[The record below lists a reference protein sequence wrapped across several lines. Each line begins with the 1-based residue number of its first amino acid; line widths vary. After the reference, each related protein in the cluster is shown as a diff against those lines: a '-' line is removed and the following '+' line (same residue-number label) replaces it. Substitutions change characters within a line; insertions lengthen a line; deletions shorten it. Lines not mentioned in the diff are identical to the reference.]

1 MSIWDKIVQSQL
13 DAAAEHPKLWDKTD
27 AVEIKNILMFYGVHG
42 GLFYHLD
49 DNEDVD
55 AVMCAHPGVKYPDWE
70 WESMTQDWTIFT
82 LWAKTRKAFAEM
94 VNKAMQQ
101 KKPDLI
107 YAIRNGQIV
116 KVEPQ
121 TLMRLFYGK
130 H

>member
-1 MSIWDKIVQSQL
+1 
-13 DAAAEHPKLWDKTD
+13 
-27 AVEIKNILMFYGVHG
+27 
-42 GLFYHLD
+42 
-49 DNEDVD
+49 
-55 AVMCAHPGVKYPDWE
+55 MCAHPGFKYPDWE

-82 LWAKTRKAFAEM
+82 LWAKTRKAFTEM

-107 YAIRNGQIV
+107 YAIRNGEIRE
-116 KVEPQ
+116 VEPK